1 MKGGVNKIFN
11 FIKSKGVSNKF
22 IPKNE
27 RNKSS
32 DFKTQQKRTLIL
44 IYFLPLK
51 IFSHKYYLIF

>member
-11 FIKSKGVSNKF
+11 FIQYKGVSNKF

-32 DFKTQQKRTLIL
+32 DFKSKQKKNTNFKLHLTTENI
-44 IYFLPLK
+44 
-51 IFSHKYYLIF
+51 SS